1 MAFLNRRSHIMAVA
15 LAAMGLCFSSGTFA
29 QNAPGAVRTVLTR
42 HDTTAP
48 GFEAVLVQVDIPV
61 GGREGR
67 HTHPCVALGYVA
79 QGTLTLEQEGR
90 PATDYKTG
98 DSFLLEPDKI
108 HEGVNKGSVPVKVL
122 ATFVVKKGDT
132 LTTPAK

>member
-1 MAFLNRRSHIMAVA
+1 MTFTNRPHMIAVA
-15 LAAMGLCFSSGTFA
+15 AVAVGLCFSTGTFA
-29 QNAPGAVRTVLTR
+29 QNTPAVVRTVLTR

-48 GFEAVLVQVDIPV
+48 GFEAVLVQVDIPA

-67 HTHPCVALGYVA
+67 HTHPCVAIGYVQ
-79 QGTLTLEQEGR
+79 QGTLTLEHEGR

-98 DSFLLEPDKI
+98 ESFILEPDKV
-108 HEGVNKGSVPVKVL
+108 HEGINKGSVPVKVL
-122 ATFVVKKGDT
+122 ATFVLKKGDT